1 MIKKHI
7 FSIFEKAKLNK
18 PSFKSMDNVALSPSL
33 ETACEKE
40 FNDLLQYWIN
50 LGTDEAERC
59 ISVLMNAYSSVQNYC
74 DAVYTIK
81 IKTKCYVE
89 LNKEPVWWYHA
100 DHLGSSSYL
109 TDYTGTPSH
118 YYNYLPFG
126 EEMVAQNTSSYTNVY
141 RFSGKEL
148 DEETGLSYFG
158 ARYYNPKFSVWLS
171 VDPLAEKMPSWSPY
185 NYTMNNPINL
195 IDPDGRAPLDWYQ
208 SNKTGNIIW
217 REGSANIKGYTNIG
231 TYTDVAAGTGQNWH
245 LSSNGT
251 FRNSNTGQT
260 YGNNE
265 TVVFNSS
272 TGQTLT
278 SKQNWVQRNIVAEV
292 SLSGSMGTQ
301 VGVKVPGGK
310 LEGGI
315 MTAEIGSV
323 SFDFT
328 SLSFNGEFGDGAYH
342 NFAGGSLGF
351 GQGKGS
357 FSLGAKGDYSFTG
370 NDIGGGDFDW
380 NVNAGKSFGPGVKN
394 GFENL
399 GIRPS
404 AKLKSNNE
412 NCYCLDIGA
421 GVKALIGVDLNLKIG
436 VKKDE

>member
-1 MIKKHI
+1 MDLAGKGKV
-7 FSIFEKAKLNK
+7 
-18 PSFKSMDNVALSPSL
+18 SFAEAPQQEITTNNTNSRMEAVTTT
-33 ETACEKE
+33 TATT
-40 FNDLLQYWIN
+40 Q
-50 LGTDEAERC
+50 
-59 ISVLMNAYSSVQNYC
+59 
-74 DAVYTIK
+74 VYF
-81 IKTKCYVE
+81 
-89 LNKEPVWWYHA
+89 YHP
-100 DHLGSSSYL
+100 DHLGTSTFL
-109 TDYTGTPSH
+109 TDANGVSYQFFLNLPYGETMAEQKGSG
-118 YYNYLPFG
+118 YY
-126 EEMVAQNTSSYTNVY
+126 QNAYKFN
-141 RFSGKEL
+141 GKEL
-148 DEETGLSYFG
+148 DEETGLYYYG
-158 ARYYNPKFSVWLS
+158 ARYMDPKLSIWLS
-171 VDPLAEKMPSWSPY
+171 VDPLAEEFPSWSPY
-185 NYTMNNPINL
+185 NFVMNNPL
-195 IDPDGRAPLDWYQ
+195 RFIDPDGRAPLDWYQ
-208 SNKTGNIIW
+208 NNKTGNIVW
-217 REGSANIKGYTNIG
+217 RDGSANIKGYTNIG
-231 TYTDVAAGTGQNWH
+231 TYTDVATGDGQNWS
-245 LSSNGT
+245 LRSNGT
-251 FRNSNTGQT
+251 FRNSNTGQS

-265 TVVFNSS
+265 TVVFHPS
-272 TGQTLT
+272 TGNTLT

-301 VGVKVPGGK
+301 LGVKVPGGK

-323 SFDFT
+323 GFDFT

-370 NDIGGGDFDW
+370 NDIGSGNFDW

-421 GVKALIGVDLNLKIG
+421 GFKALMGVDLNLKIG
-436 VKKDE
+436 IKKDE

>member
-1 MIKKHI
+1 MGALQLTYEPKFKIVHRTGEPMR
-7 FSIFEKAKLNK
+7 SHEAK
-18 PSFKSMDNVALSPSL
+18 
-33 ETACEKE
+33 
-40 FNDLLQYWIN
+40 
-50 LGTDEAERC
+50 
-59 ISVLMNAYSSVQNYC
+59 SVQ
-74 DAVYTIK
+74 
-81 IKTKCYVE
+81 
-89 LNKEPVWWYHA
+89 
-100 DHLGSSSYL
+100 
-109 TDYTGTPSH
+109 
-118 YYNYLPFG
+118 
-126 EEMVAQNTSSYTNVY
+126 
-141 RFSGKEL
+141 RF
-148 DEETGLSYFG
+148 
-158 ARYYNPKFSVWLS
+158 LS
-171 VDPLAEKMPSWSPY
+171 VDPLAEKFPDQSPY
-185 NYTMNNPINL
+185 SFVFNNPL
-195 IDPDGRAPLDWYQ
+195 RFIDPDGRAPLDWYQ

-301 VGVKVPGGK
+301 LGVKVPGGK

-323 SFDFT
+323 GFDFT

-370 NDIGGGDFDW
+370 NDIGNGDFDW

-404 AKLKSNNE
+404 AKLKSSNE

-421 GVKALIGVDLNLKIG
+421 GFKALMGVDLNLKIG
-436 VKKDE
+436 IKKGE